1 MQMVKSAELHSTLF
15 FSLGILAQYP
25 QTSVMESKFLTPLPP
40 AVPMQFMKEQVGF
53 FSSHTSTPALSAKFH
68 LQNLYYC
75 WWCQRKGN
83 IAWLIDCRWNSQH
96 WQQKKKWSFDLSTE
110 NIQYKSHWEW
120 INVFKTH
127 QITLEID
134 FLFIITI

>member
-1 MQMVKSAELHSTLF
+1 MPDGEICRTSLNTF
-15 FSLGILAQYP
+15 FSLGILAQYL

-40 AVPMQFMKEQVGF
+40 AAIMQFMKKEAGWILF
-53 FSSHTSTPALSAKFH
+53 ISYINSALSAKFH

-96 WQQKKKWSFDLSTE
+96 WQQKMIFDLSTE

-127 QITLEID
+127 QITLKSI
-134 FLFIITI
+134 FYL